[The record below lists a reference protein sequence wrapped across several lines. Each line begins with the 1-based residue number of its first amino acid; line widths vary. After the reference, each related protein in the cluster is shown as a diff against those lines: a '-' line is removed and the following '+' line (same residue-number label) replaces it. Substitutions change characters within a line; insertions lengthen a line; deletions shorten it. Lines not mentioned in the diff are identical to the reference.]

1 MRILKS
7 LTLAATA
14 LLSLLVLAPST
25 PAQAQGPR
33 YLHALSN
40 LRQARAWVQADGRP
54 QFSDMR
60 KHAVHEIDKAIDE
73 VKKAARD
80 DGKFTNWTPPPSS
93 GGNAVTPITS
103 ALQLLDDAHE
113 DVAAGQDAPENMGLQ
128 VRALQHIDDARGALR
143 EIRRIVSGN

>member
-14 LLSLLVLAPST
+14 LLTLMILAPST

-40 LRQARAWVQADGRP
+40 LRMARAWIQSDGRP
-54 QFSDMR
+54 QFSDIR

-80 DGKFTNWTPPPSS
+80 DGKYTNWTPPPSS
-93 GGNAVTPITS
+93 GGNPATPITS
-103 ALQLLDDAHE
+103 ALTLLDEAHG
-113 DVAAGQDAPENMGLQ
+113 DVGAGQDAPENMGLQ
-128 VRALQHIDDARGALR
+128 VRALQHIDAARQDLQ
-143 EIRRIVSGN
+143 EIRRIVAGQ